1 MKRPL
6 WLILVLLWTCPF
18 GSPAAGRGDA
28 ETEQGLKEDLRVRI
42 AHVLADLDADEF
54 ATRTGALKRLR
65 EMAATEDVRKPL
77 ALAVQQALVDPGTSF
92 EVRKQ
97 LEQLQR
103 ALPPADLP
111 PAEKI
116 SIDQIRELI
125 DQLQHDSYGRR
136 LGAESRLRWLLGSRE
151 AVVPI
156 YLEVKRR
163 LTAPQLA
170 IGAAEGMR
178 EVYDEARG
186 AWLASDAGGGDFPPV
201 ADSEIDRWVDEL
213 ASPRSQAVFPL
224 SGEPLAAVELRD
236 LLARP
241 ECAARVRAAL
251 EARRRSVALAPEAD
265 ARLGELI
272 DLARPAM
279 VAEFWQGGAN
289 LNIQRLLVGVPSV
302 SEGGTSHF
310 DRIDDRTAHC
320 VTGVNLVEGDYPV
333 GVALPHPTLPSAF
346 FHLVNLPTPRRRMA
360 YEYAARGGEARRL
373 EAIVARTAE
382 YLLGRGRPL
391 EERELTMLAQ
401 FPVDDASRFA
411 GRYLASVADCTV
423 ATGRLE
429 PSAPAEVER
438 TRPSIHGLLCAWLGT
453 KGTRAA
459 IPGLLEAIDRD
470 LALPPSAAMPYRFD
484 RLAALAIARR
494 DPWPEVDAW
503 LARMVPRLEH
513 LVVGQADSPELGA
526 TAAAILLAR
535 HGRRG
540 GALDDFQIIA
550 CAEMLA
556 RQYGLTGYRYASEES
571 HRIVERWWLER
582 AGNAADKKTADKE
595 DHD

>member
-6 WLILVLLWTCPF
+6 WLILILLWTFPF
-18 GSPAAGRGDA
+18 HSPATGRGEA
-28 ETEQGLKEDLRVRI
+28 NTEQGLEDGLRARI
-42 AHVLADLDADEF
+42 VQVLADLDADEF
-54 ATRTGALKRLR
+54 ATRAGALQRLR
-65 EMAATEDVRKPL
+65 EMAAADDARKPL

-103 ALPPADLP
+103 LLPPADLP

-116 SIDQIRELI
+116 SIGQIRELI

-151 AVVPI
+151 ARVPI

-163 LTAPQLA
+163 LAAPQLA
-170 IGAAEGMR
+170 LGAAEGMR
-178 EVYDEARG
+178 DIYEAARG
-186 AWLASDAGGGDFPPV
+186 AWLASDAGGGDLPPV
-201 ADSEIDRWVDEL
+201 ADSEIDRWVDAL
-213 ASPRSQAVFPL
+213 ANPKSQAVFPL

-241 ECAARVRAAL
+241 EYAARVRAAL
-251 EARRRSVALAPEAD
+251 ETRRRSAALAPEAD
-265 ARLGELI
+265 ARLGEMI

-360 YEYAARGGEARRL
+360 YEYAARGSEARRL
-373 EAIVARTAE
+373 EAIVERTTE
-382 YLLGRGRPL
+382 DLLGRGRPL

-401 FPVDDASRFA
+401 FPIEDVSRFA
-411 GRYLASVADCTV
+411 GRYLATVADCTV
-423 ATGRLE
+423 AAGRLE
-429 PSAPAEVER
+429 PSAPPEVER
-438 TRPSIHGLLCAWLGT
+438 TRPSIHGLLCAWLGA

-470 LALPPSAAMPYRFD
+470 RALPPSAAMPYRFD

-503 LARMVPRLEH
+503 LARIVPRREH
-513 LVVGQADSPELGA
+513 LVVGQAEAPELGA

-540 GALDDFQIIA
+540 AALEDFQLIA
-550 CAEMLA
+550 CAGMLA
-556 RQYGLTGYRYASEES
+556 RQYGLTGYRYASAES
-571 HRIVERWWLER
+571 CGIVERWWLER
-582 AGNAADKKTADKE
+582 GGNGADKETPDKE